1 MGKYTA
7 GQDLQEMIND
17 GHDRSVVVD
26 YRNQGDS
33 TERPFKLQKACVS
46 SEWRPGLLGSF
57 PAQIGKV
64 QMLWPFILNL
74 TDILTNMCYFGDDD
88 I

>member
-33 TERPFKLQKACVS
+33 TERPFKLQKAYYD
-46 SEWRPGLLGSF
+46 G
-57 PAQIGKV
+57 
-64 QMLWPFILNL
+64 
-74 TDILTNMCYFGDDD
+74 MCL
-88 I
+88 